1 MSEETKYKI
10 VQILPVNN
18 VWLRY
23 KEDDEKY
30 FYDKAIGLALIEFH
44 VEHIGLCQGLTYLCR
59 ADVEYLELG
68 GAQLTQDILFD
79 WELPAEFKDEMDSIH
94 KGSGGIP
101 WHRPA

>member
-18 VWLRY
+18 VWLRF
-23 KEDDEKY
+23 KENDDKY
-30 FYDKAIGLALIEFH
+30 FYDKAVVLALIEFN
-44 VEHIGLCQGLTYLCR
+44 VESIGLCQSLMYLCR
-59 ADVEYLELG
+59 ADCEDLQISGV
-68 GAQLTQDILFD
+68 QLTQDILFD
-79 WELPAEFKDEMDSIH
+79 WELPAEFKDEMDRIH